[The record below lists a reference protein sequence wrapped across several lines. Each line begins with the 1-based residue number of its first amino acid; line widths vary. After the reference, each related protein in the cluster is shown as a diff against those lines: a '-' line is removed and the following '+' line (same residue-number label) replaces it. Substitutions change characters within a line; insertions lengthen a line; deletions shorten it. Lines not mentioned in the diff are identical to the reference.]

1 MSARTA
7 AAAAAFAATLMALQ
21 GCATPRAEDSV
32 GRYIDDAAITTA
44 VKARYIDSEVVD
56 AAAIEV
62 DTVKG
67 EVVLSGLAKN
77 AQERAAAE
85 AIAREVKGVTEVK
98 NELTVRPAQ

>member
-1 MSARTA
+1 MSARTVA
-7 AAAAAFAATLMALQ
+7 AAAALMALQ
-21 GCATPRAEDSV
+21 GCAALRDEDSI

-62 DTVKG
+62 DTLKG
-67 EVVLSGLAKN
+67 EVVLSGIAKN

-85 AIAREVKGVTEVK
+85 TIAREVKGVTEVK